1 MRIPAVLLPL
11 LLVPS
16 LAACKASVNAEVNA
30 SASVKG
36 EAAEPAEFD
45 RPLDEAALEKP
56 KAAADATSEPDALL
70 GSRSDLSYAGST
82 KATCQCLAVAV
93 GGPGDAA
100 FRWAGKPPRV
110 NDESQVVLA
119 LTSAGVSCPGA
130 ASGGPGASYWG
141 YEVVGDDVVVV
152 VEQASPT
159 RPLASGAILP
169 RPMGSGRI
177 FVRPATSKGPYGRPL
192 SGTGERCEL
201 PVAAARPKAA
211 AAPGAGQSLHRE
223 EVQVESSRADLP

>member
-1 MRIPAVLLPL
+1 VRIPVVLLPL
-11 LLVPS
+11 LLLPS

-36 EAAEPAEFD
+36 DAPEPPEFD
-45 RPLDEAALEKP
+45 RPLDEESLEKA
-56 KAAADATSEPDALL
+56 KAAAEATSEPDALL
-70 GSRSDLSYAGST
+70 GSRSDLSYAGGT

-93 GGPGDAA
+93 GGPGDSA
-100 FRWAGKPPRV
+100 FRWAGKRPRV

-119 LTSAGVSCPGA
+119 LTSAGVSCAGA
-130 ASGGPGASYWG
+130 GASGPGASYWG

-169 RPMGSGRI
+169 RPMGNGRI
-177 FVRPATSKGPYGRPL
+177 YVRPASKKSPYGRPL
-192 SGTGERCEL
+192 SGDGERCEL
-201 PVAAARPKAA
+201 PNTGARPKAA

-223 EVQVESSRADLP
+223 EVQAESSRTDQP